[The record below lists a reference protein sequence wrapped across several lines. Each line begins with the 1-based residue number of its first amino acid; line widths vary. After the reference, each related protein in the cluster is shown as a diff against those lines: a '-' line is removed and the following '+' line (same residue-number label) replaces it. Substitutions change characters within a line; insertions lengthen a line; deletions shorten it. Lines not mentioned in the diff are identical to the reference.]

1 MLSSDEDEPVDKKM
15 KNSVEASGKSLK
27 MEKKTVASNGGRKNT
42 GRSDTN
48 NWSGARNTRSGAR
61 NTRSGVRNTRSGAR
75 NTRSG
80 VRNTRSGR
88 GRNIRSGAATQPEIK
103 TESASSKEQ
112 NDVTS
117 GHIFTKEESDSEPEY
132 TGLSEYELK
141 IRRNIEER
149 QKFLESL
156 EIFKLKEEIN
166 ALKPQPVKKPSYRG
180 IAKKGKTHAE
190 PVEIRRSLRQRN
202 LTPDGLHLPL
212 PSEMEVARVASA
224 TEWWSRPSP
233 GPAPLTDYYSS
244 QNKEN
249 FELFKKDFETLSSPA
264 GGKGVWSGSMT
275 SVLQTMKKMEINE
288 ARVAKVMPS
297 RTFSVQIHP
306 TVDKTLLLVGGK
318 WGELGIWDVER
329 KDETCGAY
337 YLSPHSRPINCLTV
351 DPWNHRHLYTTSYDG
366 SLRRTDLEAGVVQE
380 VYKYV
385 EESLYNMY
393 INYHAHVDMNN
404 ILVGASHGE
413 VIHVDLRAA
422 EKKPVEYL
430 VHNKTSVKLVTV
442 HPTQNHY
449 FATASRD
456 GSVCLWDVR
465 HHIKNIPIA
474 TCAHGRSITGLQ
486 FSPLTGKS
494 LISTCM
500 DNNLR
505 FIACDLTD
513 LRVERK
519 IPHNNQTGRWLTT
532 FKAHYVPCREDLIVV
547 GSLLQQRRVEIWG
560 CDGQLKHNFMGEHF
574 ASVASVTALHP
585 TLPVLAGCNSS
596 GRVHVFK

>member
-1 MLSSDEDEPVDKKM
+1 
-15 KNSVEASGKSLK
+15 
-27 MEKKTVASNGGRKNT
+27 
-42 GRSDTN
+42 
-48 NWSGARNTRSGAR
+48 
-61 NTRSGVRNTRSGAR
+61 
-75 NTRSG
+75 
-80 VRNTRSGR
+80 
-88 GRNIRSGAATQPEIK
+88 
-103 TESASSKEQ
+103 
-112 NDVTS
+112 
-117 GHIFTKEESDSEPEY
+117 
-132 TGLSEYELK
+132 
-141 IRRNIEER
+141 
-149 QKFLESL
+149 
-156 EIFKLKEEIN
+156 
-166 ALKPQPVKKPSYRG
+166 
-180 IAKKGKTHAE
+180 
-190 PVEIRRSLRQRN
+190 
-202 LTPDGLHLPL
+202 
-212 PSEMEVARVASA
+212 
-224 TEWWSRPSP
+224 
-233 GPAPLTDYYSS
+233 PAPLTDYYSS

-264 GGKGVWSGSMT
+264 GGK
-275 SVLQTMKKMEINE
+275 
-288 ARVAKVMPS
+288 
-297 RTFSVQIHP
+297 
-306 TVDKTLLLVGGK
+306 
-318 WGELGIWDVER
+318 GIWDVER

-486 FSPLTGKS
+486 FSPLT
-494 LISTCM
+494 
-500 DNNLR
+500 
-505 FIACDLTD
+505 
-513 LRVERK
+513 VERK